1 MQPFVEALIGE
12 GRSVGTI
19 RRHLNNLWLLGGEII
34 SRSQHD
40 RALRR
45 LGGRELLLKFVDSEG
60 GPLSR
65 HLTTEAEQRGFDG
78 MCRKLNRFLSGEEPD
93 GGNPVGSTD

>member
-19 RRHLNNLWLLGGEII
+19 RRHLNNLWLLGGEIV
-34 SRSQHD
+34 SRAQHHQ
-40 RALRR
+40 ALRR
-45 LGGRELLLKFVDSEG
+45 LGGRNLLLEFVDPEG

-65 HLTTEAEQRGFDG
+65 HLTTESEQRAFDG
-78 MCRKLNRFLSGEEPD
+78 TCRKLWRFLAEGQD
-93 GGNPVGSTD
+93 GGSGPGGSRD